1 LALRREFYAEASLGQ
16 GIVIRVWLEGDGP
29 LVEELE
35 LSLMLAAGRDTRR
48 DTTLAKT
55 AHLLSDFFKL
65 LSQFLV
71 VE

>member
-1 LALRREFYAEASLGQ
+1 
-16 GIVIRVWLEGDGP
+16 

-48 DTTLAKT
+48 DTALAKT
-55 AHLLSDFFKL
+55 AQLLSDLFRL